1 MAQRKSAET
10 KKRTGSKNV
19 PVKQRSCA
27 DQIKLVAP
35 AGLPEPPDILG
46 DDIQAQ
52 NTYCALGEGLM
63 MYDQLYQNIDSYTLA
78 IAALS
83 YKRYAFCSK
92 IANNPETC
100 FVEEA
105 KSHCARDENGNM
117 PVTVKEHPAVK
128 TMRDAQ
134 GDFDKA
140 LKSLGLDLKG
150 RATIFAQLS
159 MVKALHGNGAK
170 VHPASKFFVLETGT

>member
-1 MAQRKSAET
+1 
-10 KKRTGSKNV
+10 
-19 PVKQRSCA
+19 
-27 DQIKLVAP
+27 
-35 AGLPEPPDILG
+35 
-46 DDIQAQ
+46 
-52 NTYCALGEGLM
+52 
-63 MYDQLYQNIDSYTLA
+63 
-78 IAALS
+78 
-83 YKRYAFCSK
+83 
-92 IANNPETC
+92 
-100 FVEEA
+100 
-105 KSHCARDENGNM
+105 M